1 MAATAEISGES
12 AEGGEVRTRILA
24 SARREFAQ
32 HGFGAASVRTLA
44 QRAGVTAAMVNY
56 YFGGKRGLYRSVVSE
71 AQGRLLERLAAAVA
85 ADPPRAAMGADDGVS
100 TRAAM
105 GADDGV
111 STRAAVGADDGVTT
125 RAVVAADD
133 VVTPRLH
140 HDDTRSGV
148 NTHQGDAR
156 GGVTAR
162 LAGAYFDFLVEERE
176 LQRLLLRRMLDESD
190 EARASAEELVG
201 ALRGLLEQ
209 YFPAREVAAQYA
221 VSVFGAISGY
231 FIYEPV
237 LGAFLGADPLDPER
251 LAARRRHVVEL
262 ASMIERTTP

>member
-85 ADPPRAAMGADDGVS
+85 ADPPRAAVGADDGV
-100 TRAAM
+100 T
-105 GADDGV
+105 
-111 STRAAVGADDGVTT
+111 TRAAVADDDGVTT